1 MHLCCRPSKTSKL
14 LPVADL
20 YSIRTSGKH
29 NSTVIPNFYNK
40 IMEIGKVV
48 ETATIKFNV
57 LEDKVK

>member
-1 MHLCCRPSKTSKL
+1 MLQSKQDSSKL

-20 YSIRTSGKH
+20 YSIWKSGKH

-40 IMEIGKVV
+40 MMEIGEVV
-48 ETATIKFNV
+48 ETATVTFNV